1 MQTQRTPDSFTVVGY
16 AGNKHTAESDLL
28 NSYKG
33 NPMDYANCDKCGT
46 EFVIK
51 NALSSS
57 VRCPDCSQWVDL
69 IPQDNYASSYVSSSY
84 ADNYVDYDADNYGF
98 MD

>member
-1 MQTQRTPDSFTVVGY
+1 LQTQRTSDSFTVVGY
-16 AGNKHTAESDLL
+16 AGNKHQ
-28 NSYKG
+28 KG

>member
-1 MQTQRTPDSFTVVGY
+1 MRLQTPKSPDSFSVVGK
-16 AGNKHTAESDLL
+16 AGDKQQ
-28 NSYKG
+28 KG
-33 NPMDYANCDKCGT
+33 NPMDYASCDGCGT

-51 NALSSS
+51 NALSAS

-69 IPQDNYASSYVSSSY
+69 EPQDNYASSYISGSY